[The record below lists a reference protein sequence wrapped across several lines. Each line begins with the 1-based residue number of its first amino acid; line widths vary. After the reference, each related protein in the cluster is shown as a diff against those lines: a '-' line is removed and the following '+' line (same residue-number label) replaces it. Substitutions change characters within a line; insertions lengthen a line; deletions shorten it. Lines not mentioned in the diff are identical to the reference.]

1 MGKKVEM
8 TDEEL
13 TERLIETNRMLHEV
27 FSDED
32 YKILTGGIRERFLE
46 MKSFGYENPLE
57 ALCDLLNA
65 HDDKGMFMN
74 ACLKELTV
82 SVAVDVI
89 LDGGWLNA
97 KAK

>member
-8 TDEEL
+8 TAEEL
-13 TERLIETNRMLHEV
+13 TERLIETNRMFHES

-32 YKILTGGIRERFLE
+32 YEMLTAHIRKRFLE

-57 ALCDLLNA
+57 VLVDLLNA
-65 HDDKGMFMN
+65 HDDKGAFMDV
-74 ACLKELTV
+74 CLKELTI
-82 SVAVDVI
+82 SVAVDVM

-97 KAK
+97 KSK